1 MISSSLSESFLII
14 KSLINNYLGDAFLI
28 RYWGLFFAPFEISYN
43 EIFSG
48 IGYSASEQITFRGLT
63 SHTLFVKIF
72 LSYGLIGL
80 ILFCLS
86 YISLFFVDQDV
97 LPFKVISGLIL
108 SIGIMLFEM
117 NIHLFYA
124 LIPALCFNKITSNK

>member
-1 MISSSLSESFLII
+1 MGS
-14 KSLINNYLGDAFLI
+14 
-28 RYWGLFFAPFEISYN
+28 FFAPFEISYN

-108 SIGIMLFEM
+108 SIGIMLFET